1 MLMSDWSSDVCSS
14 DLYALALDTNYLIV
28 RDIPYLNVAGELKWG
43 ALAAKLV
50 FEDDVIVRPEDHQ
63 VFWSALRPYGL
74 DGQLICGL
82 GGGEAQL
89 SLREL
94 CSDVV
99 IQQRFSHKLTQDGQA
114 RAYIDHL
121 EKIERYVTMTHGK
134 ASV

>member
-1 MLMSDWSSDVCSS
+1 MSGGRGRKKSCCRRAARSKLKRGWNSLLKTLVNRNP
-14 DLYALALDTNYLIV
+14 DLKALLEKGYALALDTNYLIV

-82 GGGEAQL
+82 GDRK
-89 SLREL
+89 STRRN
-94 CSDVV
+94 S
-99 IQQRFSHKLTQDGQA
+99 ST
-114 RAYIDHL
+114 
-121 EKIERYVTMTHGK
+121 
-134 ASV
+134 